1 MQPPEADRSMS
12 SFVYEE
18 MAEALIPMLTHV
30 IPRLPDMTRLRL
42 MAFFHL
48 LEHPEAVKADLQVD
62 PAGVARL
69 TLASDSGVNRSTR
82 R

>member
-1 MQPPEADRSMS
+1 
-12 SFVYEE
+12 
-18 MAEALIPMLTHV
+18 
-30 IPRLPDMTRLRL
+30 